1 MLPLTA
7 LPPPVGAPRALAA
20 PTTIDFND
28 INPVTDPNLDGEYP
42 VGVIEWG
49 SGQWLASGPY
59 GTFTDTSI
67 SYTTAVPTSGE
78 FELIGDLRL
87 VSFQA
92 SNGSDRSSVVSA
104 SCGDEVTV
112 TQTVPGNSLVTFTTN
127 WYAACSLVTL
137 SSSNGWDT
145 NFDNLVVDSSV
156 ATPTPTPTPTET
168 PGSAPTATPT
178 PSALCEIDVRINGGR
193 SYWVQKPIAYC
204 EPG

>member
-1 MLPLTA
+1 MLPLAA
-7 LPPPVGAPRALAA
+7 LPPPVGAPRAYAA

-28 INPVTDPNLDGEYP
+28 IDPVAHPNLDGEYP
-42 VGVIEWG
+42 VGTIDWG

-87 VSFQA
+87 VGFQA

-104 SCGDEVTV
+104 SCGDDTV

-127 WYAACSLVTL
+127 WYDACSLVTL

-145 NFDNLVVDSSV
+145 NFDNLIIDSSV
-156 ATPTPTPTPTET
+156 PAPTPTPTPTPTAT
-168 PGSAPTATPT
+168 PAAATATPT
-178 PSALCEIDVRINGGR
+178 PAPLCEIQVRINGGLP
-193 SYWVQKPIAYC
+193 YWVPKPFSYC
-204 EPG
+204 QAG